1 MQKQSKN
8 NFLRTLIKIYPQVIR
23 TAPKDYG
30 LLSLIDILHGISFG
44 VIVVMTQRFFD
55 QAADVF
61 SGNQIWQKLIMSAV
75 VLILA
80 QVSSQIL
87 NGLVQFYAEVL
98 HEKGVGALNV
108 RIQKKVGRIRP
119 IEFEQEEQLEA
130 INKAQEGA
138 LQATEI
144 SDLFNS
150 IFTFY
155 IPYFLFMIFYLYRVQ
170 PVLIVSLI
178 LIFIPSFI
186 GQLKRVSLNEKLE
199 SEVAIR
205 RRQMKAY
212 KETMVDPV
220 FIKETRVFGA
230 FSYIKEKFIKS
241 IKKYN
246 MGIWKYKKKIT
257 LIETGLNIFS
267 LCAYLVIVIVLI
279 ILVVRDNI
287 SVGEFAAIFMALNAM
302 FFLMDEICSDSIGGI
317 SEGLGAVE
325 NYLKFMDLPELGTE
339 KINPVNFDI
348 ELKGVSFRYPDN
360 AYDSLT
366 DIDLYIKEGE
376 SVAIIGENGA
386 GKSTLGKLLT
396 GLYIGQQ
403 GEMKIG
409 GVAVT
414 EKNQGSVYSYV
425 SAVFQDFIKYKW
437 TLEENIIISDV
448 NKKESIEEVL
458 QKAQIM
464 NLSNHSETVLS
475 KEFGGIELSGGEW
488 QRLAI
493 ARGYYRKRKI
503 MVLDEPTAAIDP
515 IEERNLYLHFLELAK
530 ETTAFII
537 THRMAAAQLVD
548 RVIVLKDGV
557 IDDIGS
563 HNELL
568 GKKGHY
574 YELWNSQSK
583 WYE

>member
-1 MQKQSKN
+1 MRKESKN
-8 NFLRTLIKIYPQVIR
+8 NFLRILIKIYPQVIK
-23 TAPKDYG
+23 TMPKDYC
-30 LLSLIDILHGISFG
+30 LLSLIDIFHGISFG

-55 QAADVF
+55 HAADVF
-61 SGNQIWQKLIMSAV
+61 LGNQIWQKLIISAV
-75 VLILA
+75 ILILA

-98 HEKGVGALNV
+98 HEKGAGILNV
-108 RIQKKVGRIRP
+108 KIQKKVGRIRP
-119 IEFEQEEQLEA
+119 IEFERVQQLEA

-138 LQATEI
+138 LQASEI

-155 IPYFLFMIFYLYRVQ
+155 IPYFLFMTFYLYKIQ
-170 PVLIVSLI
+170 PILIVSLI

-199 SEVAIR
+199 DEIAIR

-212 KETMVDPV
+212 KETMIDPV

-230 FSYIKEKFIKS
+230 FSYIREKFIKS

-246 MGIWKYKKKIT
+246 MGIWNYKKKVA
-257 LIETGLNIFS
+257 LIETGLNICS
-267 LCAYLVIVIVLI
+267 LCAYLVIIFMLI
-279 ILVVRDNI
+279 ILVVHDNI

-339 KINPVNFDI
+339 EIAPVKFDI
-348 ELKGVSFRYPDN
+348 ELKRVSFRYPDN
-360 AYDSLT
+360 DYNSLT
-366 DIDLYIKEGE
+366 DIDIYIKEGE

-396 GLYIGQQ
+396 GIYIGQQ

-409 GVAVT
+409 GVTVT

-425 SAVFQDFIKYKW
+425 SAVFQDFIKYKL
-437 TLEENIIISDV
+437 TLKENIIISDV
-448 NKKESIEEVL
+448 NKKESIKEVL
-458 QKAQIM
+458 QKAQIL
-464 NLSNHSETVLS
+464 NLNSYSDTVLS

-493 ARGYYRKRKI
+493 ARGYYREREI

-530 ETTAFII
+530 EKTAFII
-537 THRMAAAQLVD
+537 THRMAAAQWVD
-548 RVIVLKDGV
+548 KVIVLKNGV
-557 IDDIGS
+557 IDDMGA
-563 HNELL
+563 HDELMS
-568 GKKGHY
+568 KKGYY
-574 YELWNSQSK
+574 YELWNSQAK